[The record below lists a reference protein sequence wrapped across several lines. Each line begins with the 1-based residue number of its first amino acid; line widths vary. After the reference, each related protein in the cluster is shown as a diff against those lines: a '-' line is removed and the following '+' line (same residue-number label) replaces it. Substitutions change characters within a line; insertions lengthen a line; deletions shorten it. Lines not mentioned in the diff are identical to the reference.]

1 MAELYEF
8 IDKWDGKSIYMY
20 IVIFIIIIWLCT
32 RQKLGTNIIIGLLI
46 GFFII
51 NYLNHKSIS
60 SADTLEDIQK
70 IKKESIKPKLTEETQ
85 KNKDVIDFLFSIQD
99 LYTYNPQQYEVM
111 VNSINYFFELFNNV
125 IVDNKRSYVNYGLMK
140 QYKRDA
146 LNALMSFIYSL
157 PEDKRIRN
165 KINKSV
171 SILDTILTN
180 YLDQISYIM
189 DNYTFKNGYSVDTKI
204 IDHSCLA
211 MNEYDDIFQ
220 NFSYD
225 IY

>member
-1 MAELYEF
+1 MTELYEF
-8 IDKWDGKSIYMY
+8 IDKWDGKSIFMY
-20 IVIFIIIIWLCT
+20 VVLFIIIIWLCT
-32 RQKLGTNIIIGLLI
+32 RQKMGTNIIIGLLI
-46 GFFII
+46 GFFTI
-51 NYLNHKSIS
+51 NYLNHKSII
-60 SADTLEDIQK
+60 SADTIEDIQK
-70 IKKESIKPKLTEETQ
+70 IKKESIKPSLKDQT
-85 KNKDVIDFLFSIQD
+85 NKDVIDFLFSIQD
-99 LYTYNPQQYEVM
+99 LYTYNPQQYEIM
-111 VNSINYFFELFNNV
+111 IQSINYFFELFNNV
-125 IVDNKRSYVNYGLMK
+125 IVDNKRTYVNYGLMK

-171 SILDTILTN
+171 SILDEILTN

-189 DNYTFKNGYSVDTKI
+189 DNYTFKNGYSIDTKI
-204 IDHSCLA
+204 IDYSCLA

>member
-1 MAELYEF
+1 MTELYEF
-8 IDKWDGKSIYMY
+8 IDKWDGKSIFMY
-20 IVIFIIIIWLCT
+20 VVVFIIIIWLCT
-32 RQKLGTNIIIGLLI
+32 RQKMGTNIIIGLLI
-46 GFFII
+46 GFFTI
-51 NYLNHKSIS
+51 NYLNHKSII
-60 SADTLEDIQK
+60 SADTIEDIQK
-70 IKKESIKPKLTEETQ
+70 IKKESIKPSLNDQT
-85 KNKDVIDFLFSIQD
+85 NKDVIDFLFSIQD

-111 VNSINYFFELFNNV
+111 IQSINYFFELFNNV

-171 SILDTILTN
+171 SILDEILTK

-189 DNYTFKNGYSVDTKI
+189 DNYTFKNGYSVDTKF
-204 IDHSCLA
+204 IDYSCLA